1 MKNNYYR
8 LLFYILFAI
17 ISSLLGWSL
26 SQFLLDVI
34 QFACRLLRVSS
45 DYNIFSYLLL
55 FSIVISM
62 IVLGIIIAELFSSN
76 PTRHKLNK
84 KILFQ
89 QSMFSIII
97 SGVISGG
104 ILGIANWYLLSSGLP
119 SSLIRILSWAIIGSV
134 VGFAESISWSFYSI
148 EVTQD
153 RKNQRNI
160 KNICLGGLGGLTAAL
175 LFETLRGGV
184 GSYKEPLGF
193 LLLGGSLGLFLCFAT
208 RPNYQVALRAGHGF
222 ETIQRS
228 RVRSG
233 VKLSNANNSGIL
245 MTRAALCNPELH
257 FVPYKTAKNI
267 EEGLS
272 IQLPAKTNLPI
283 VIGSKENAD
292 IFIPD
297 IPYECASLR
306 VVNNEVELEC
316 LAEDM
321 VQIQKKKFHEGR
333 RVLLKHNQILT
344 FYHEDDDTKFYRFV
358 FYNRFL
364 DPQA

>member
-8 LLFYILFAI
+8 PLFYILFAM
-17 ISSLLGWSL
+17 ISSLLGWIL
-26 SQFLLDVI
+26 SQAILDII
-34 QFACRLLRVSS
+34 QFAGRQLRISS

-55 FSIVISM
+55 FSIIISM
-62 IVLGIIIAELFSSN
+62 IAVGIVIAELFSSN

-84 KILFQ
+84 KILFR
-89 QSMFSIII
+89 QSMFPTII
-97 SGVISGG
+97 SGVISGV

-119 SSLIRILSWAIIGSV
+119 SSLIRILSWAIIGIV
-134 VGFAESISWSFYSI
+134 VGFTESISWSFYSI

-153 RKNQRNI
+153 RTNQRTVRNI
-160 KNICLGGLGGLTAAL
+160 GLGGVGGLTAAL
-175 LFETLRGGV
+175 LFEILRGGV

-233 VKLSNANNSGIL
+233 VKSSNADNSGIL
-245 MTRAALCNPELH
+245 MTKATLYNPQLH
-257 FVPYKTAKNI
+257 FVPYKTARNI

-272 IQLPAKTNLPI
+272 IKLPTKTDLPI
-283 VIGSKENAD
+283 MIGSRENAD

-297 IPYECASLR
+297 IPYECAILR

-321 VQIQKKKFHEGR
+321 VQIQKKKIHEGR
-333 RVLLKHNQILT
+333 RVSLKHNQILT
-344 FYHEDDDTKFYRFV
+344 FYHEDNDTKFYRFV